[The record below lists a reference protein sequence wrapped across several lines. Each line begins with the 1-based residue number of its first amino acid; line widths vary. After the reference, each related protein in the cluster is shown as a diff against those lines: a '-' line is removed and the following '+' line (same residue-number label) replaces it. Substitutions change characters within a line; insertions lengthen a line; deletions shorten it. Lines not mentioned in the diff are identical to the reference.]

1 MTTLPTLTALAVFS
15 LWTLASFLCHK
26 SAKLAMAPYVTD
38 MTSITA
44 VVIPL
49 GLTLVQTL
57 CCCATVQLTSLRG
70 PLFYVMAASH
80 FLATWA
86 TNTSLALTFAS
97 SAMAIKML
105 EPVTS
110 ALLQRLV
117 LKTAMGAEGVVG
129 MVVVVVGAMLYV
141 GNPLSSSQISRAV
154 LMALLS
160 NVTLGVRN
168 VALKLNHGDS
178 PGRSRLRPPRAL
190 AAFAAATAGLV
201 LITRI
206 FVVTD
211 AAVAS
216 SHEPQDY
223 FLLLSLASGVC
234 HVTYSYVST
243 NVVLRYMSV
252 VSHAILNIV
261 KRVLVV
267 VLLHVAGRRSASM
280 WNWAGLALCTVGL
293 LMYSKEKIMTSQ
305 AVDTSVTSTPHDL
318 EGSVSE
324 TDTAT
329 TPGRP
334 KVYRERE
341 SLLGRLLVLLIF
353 VFVVCLTSEQPLVM
367 TTMSRFQLIQKPKE
381 LQEAPLLRNN
391 PEGFKST
398 LGRTEFV
405 SPVLWSDPKFPNKSE
420 TNYAQNLRFGHVNWT
435 DGKPLI
441 AGRIVYQPDRKAAEE
456 VEEFVSRDNLL
467 TTPFDTDGL
476 SPYLTTTQEVIT
488 ETKRLHDKLFSE
500 LFRGKKYAVVFDLAS
515 HENKGDAA
523 ITIGE
528 LILLENMGIEILFFV
543 NVGACNDKNF
553 QHALKLAQQHSM
565 DEVVVLMHGG
575 GNIFGY
581 ASADW
586 CRDKALK
593 LFPGY
598 KTVLFSQS
606 IYMYANQNHFNFAW
620 KNYCCNPNLTLLMR
634 DRLSLHIARRLFA
647 NGTHIVLTPDM
658 AIQLGHLTRFA
669 PPYYDVIWQRRG
681 DGENPLLGKVPKLPG
696 NVTMWKWD
704 WLGMSSLK
712 AEGTVKRAMHIM
724 HNGLAI
730 LQQGRVLVTDRLHG
744 HILSVLLDIP
754 HVLLDNCHQK
764 LSSFHNTWTRG
775 LKNCRLADNAEDA
788 ARYVMELL
796 DEYGDSLPPRLTA
809 ADIKEKL

>member
-1 MTTLPTLTALAVFS
+1 MRGGTMATLPTLIPLAVFS

-38 MTSITA
+38 MTSITS

-57 CCCATVQLTSLRG
+57 CCRATVQLTSLRD

-97 SAMAIKML
+97 STMAVKML

-110 ALLQRLV
+110 ALLQRVV

-129 MVVVVVGAMLYV
+129 MVVVVLGAMLYV
-141 GNPLSSSQISRAV
+141 GNPMSSSQTSRAV

-168 VALKLNHGDS
+168 VALKLNHGAS
-178 PGRSRLRPPRAL
+178 PATSRLRSPRVIAT
-190 AAFAAATAGLV
+190 FAAAAAGLV
-201 LITRI
+201 LFTRS
-206 FVVTD
+206 FVLTD
-211 AAVAS
+211 ASVAS
-216 SHEPQDY
+216 SHAPPDY
-223 FLLLSLASGVC
+223 FLLLSLASGAC

-293 LMYSKEKIMTSQ
+293 LLYSREKILSPSL
-305 AVDTSVTSTPHDL
+305 DTSVTSTPHGL
-318 EGSVSE
+318 EGSFSE

-334 KVYRERE
+334 KIYRERE
-341 SLLGRLLVLLIF
+341 SLLGRLLILLF
-353 VFVVCLTSEQPLVM
+353 VFVICLTSGQPLM
-367 TTMSRFQLIQKPKE
+367 TQMSRFQLIQKPRE
-381 LQEAPLLRNN
+381 LH
-391 PEGFKST
+391 GFEST
-398 LGRTEFV
+398 LGKKEFI
-405 SPVLWSDPKFPNKSE
+405 SPVLRSDPRFPSKSK

-435 DGKPLI
+435 DGKVLI
-441 AGRIVYQPDRKAAEE
+441 AGRIVYQPDRKTAKE

-476 SPYLTTTQEVIT
+476 SPYLTTSQEVIA
-488 ETKRLHDKLFSE
+488 ETKRVHDNLFTQ

-528 LILLENMGIEILFFV
+528 LIMLENMGIEILFFI
-543 NVGACNDKNF
+543 NLFACNDKNF

-581 ASADW
+581 AIADG

-598 KTVLFSQS
+598 RTVLFSQS
-606 IYMYANQNHFNFAW
+606 IYMNANQKHFDFARN
-620 KNYCCNPNLTLLMR
+620 NYCCNPNLTLLMR

-647 NGTHIVLTPDM
+647 NGTHIVLAPDM
-658 AIQLGHLTRFA
+658 AFQLGHVARFA
-669 PPYYDVIWQRRG
+669 PPYYDVIWQRRA
-681 DGENPLLGKVPKLPG
+681 DEENPLLGKVPKLPG
-696 NVTMWKWD
+696 NVTTWQWD
-704 WLGMSSLK
+704 WVRMSSLK
-712 AEGTVKRAMHIM
+712 SSGTVKQAVNAM
-724 HNGLAI
+724 HNGLVI

-744 HILSVLLDIP
+744 HILSVLLNIP

-764 LSSFHNTWTRG
+764 LSSYHNTWTRG

-788 ARYVMELL
+788 ARYAMELL
-796 DEYGDSLPPRLTA
+796 KEYGDSLPRRLTA
-809 ADIKEKL
+809 ADIKEQF